1 MAWQHISPEVT
12 VKGFKN
18 CCMTNAMD
26 GTDDNMIWNESEEDG
41 NVTSAYDKDEATD
54 CEDGHGDTD

>member
-12 VKGFKN
+12 VKAFKN

-26 GTDDNMIWNESEEDG
+26 GTDDNMIG
-41 NVTSAYDKDEATD
+41 MRVKRM
-54 CEDGHGDTD
+54 GM